1 MRGDI
6 GHLAQ
11 QIGQEL
17 PSLGLSLHVELAD
30 ESRRA
35 AFMADVQ
42 HMAQTLARTYGATA
56 GDDDAQPA
64 KPLFRLVLAC
74 YPKT

>member
-1 MRGDI
+1 MRANI

-11 QIGQEL
+11 QVGPEL

-30 ESRRA
+30 AARRA
-35 AFMADVQ
+35 EFMADVQ
-42 HMAQTLARTYGATA
+42 HMAQLLARKYGATA
-56 GDDDAQPA
+56 GDDDAPPP

>member
-11 QIGQEL
+11 QVGQEI

-42 HMAQTLARTYGATA
+42 YMAQMLARKYGATT
-56 GDDDAQPA
+56 GNDEKHP
-64 KPLFRLVLAC
+64 PTLLFRLVLAC